1 MGLPKLAHRATG
13 VFICLFPAATFGL
26 TIVDRPLDPTGYG
39 YTSHEGQQQMFD
51 HFELGA
57 GALVNQLTWYG
68 QFSDGLA
75 GNNQT
80 LGEFNVFLFESDPEG
95 ETMTPE
101 GVITTGT
108 PSTPVM
114 ALRSQSSVGIATGI
128 ADPLQG
134 GNIKLWGIEIPTLY
148 LDPGKYWITICAA
161 SVEPGFYLW
170 NHSVAVVD
178 GVDFAGS
185 VSASNEPRMWSSSS
199 APERD
204 AMAFSLNYVSVPD
217 GSSGLMLL
225 SISMGALYAVNR
237 KITRRD

>member
-1 MGLPKLAHRATG
+1 
-13 VFICLFPAATFGL
+13 
-26 TIVDRPLDPTGYG
+26 
-39 YTSHEGQQQMFD
+39 MFD
-51 HFELGA
+51 HFELGT

-75 GNNQT
+75 GNDQT
-80 LGEFNVFLFESDPEG
+80 VGDFNIFLFRSDPEG

-108 PSTPVM
+108 PSTPVV
-114 ALRSQSSVGIATGI
+114 ALRSHSSVGVGTGI

-134 GNIKLWGIEIPTLY
+134 GNIKAWEMDIPTLY
-148 LDPGKYWITICAA
+148 LDPGKYWISICAS

-185 VSASNEPRMWSSSS
+185 VSPSNEPRLWSSSS

-217 GSSGLMLL
+217 ASSGLVLL
-225 SISMGALYAVNR
+225 SISMGALCAVKR
-237 KITRRD
+237 RITRRN